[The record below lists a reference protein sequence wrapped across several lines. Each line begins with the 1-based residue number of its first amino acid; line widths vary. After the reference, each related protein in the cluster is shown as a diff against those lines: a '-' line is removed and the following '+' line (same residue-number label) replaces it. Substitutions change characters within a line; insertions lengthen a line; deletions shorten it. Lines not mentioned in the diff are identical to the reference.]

1 MTKVGPGWV
10 EAMRSARPVQPE
22 PVKGTRVKLHPSLAG
37 RRYREAGSGV
47 RACRGCLGGV
57 WACLLSETV
66 MEMAPGRAEMEAVDQ
81 SQIMPE
87 LGLRR
92 GPK

>member
-1 MTKVGPGWV
+1 MKL
-10 EAMRSARPVQPE
+10 ARPVQPE
-22 PVKGTRVKLHPSLAG
+22 PAKGTRVKLQPSLAG
-37 RRYREAGSGV
+37 RSYQEAGSGV
-47 RACRGCLGGV
+47 TDCRGCLGGV

-66 MEMAPGRAEMEAVDQ
+66 VEMAPGGAEVEAVDQ
-81 SQIMPE
+81 SQIMPQ

>member
-1 MTKVGPGWV
+1 MKVGPGWV
-10 EAMRSARPVQPE
+10 GAMRSARPVQPE
-22 PVKGTRVKLHPSLAG
+22 PAKGTRVKLHPS
-37 RRYREAGSGV
+37 RRYWEAGSDI
-47 RACRGCLGGV
+47 RDCRGCLGGV

-66 MEMAPGRAEMEAVDQ
+66 VEMAPGGAEVEAVDQ

>member
-1 MTKVGPGWV
+1 MK
-10 EAMRSARPVQPE
+10 SARPVQPE
-22 PVKGTRVKLHPSLAG
+22 PAKGTRVKLRPSLAG
-37 RRYREAGSGV
+37 RSYQEAGSGV
-47 RACRGCLGGV
+47 TDCRGCLGGV

-66 MEMAPGRAEMEAVDQ
+66 VEMAPGGAEVEAVDQ